1 MNTMREAIQ
10 HKDRD
15 STIQQYLQELSITDE
30 LLRKEKQ
37 ELTNNMNE
45 ERIAADTMKEK
56 LQKDLKGK
64 QDLLEMRNQETTNN
78 EFPSINRK
86 NNAKI

>member
-1 MNTMREAIQ
+1 
-10 HKDRD
+10 
-15 STIQQYLQELSITDE
+15 
-30 LLRKEKQ
+30 
-37 ELTNNMNE
+37 MNE